1 MSFLFQLEIR
11 YCQLDIAIMS
21 IIDPSTCGFVKIFC
35 YRVFTDKNLIKRNPS
50 ENMNCYKSRVLHY
63 QYNAF
68 QSTFCESS
76 LISYDKFREN
86 FQHIVHNI
94 QTLGKKYPEKKR
106 HVMDIFSLKNWVD
119 LKERKFEHSIF
130 DCSGCLRN
138 ESWKDALAMFPVRG
152 FLQQAKAK
160 RLGLVE
166 RNVLQDKTKAILN
179 ELNQNYRKNYRT
191 TFTKQVKE
199 VLEMPKPREIAKSIK
214 TDIENQWAETCVE
227 RYFMLQKE
235 MNFKI

>member
-1 MSFLFQLEIR
+1 
-11 YCQLDIAIMS
+11 MS

-50 ENMNCYKSRVLHY
+50 ENMNCYRSRVLHH

-68 QSTFCESS
+68 QSTFSGNN
-76 LISYDKFREN
+76 LVSYDQFREN
-86 FQHIVHNI
+86 FQNIVHNI

-119 LKERKFEHSIF
+119 LKDRQRKHSIF
-130 DCSGCLRN
+130 DCNGCLRS
-138 ESWKDALAMFPVRG
+138 ESWRDALAMFTVRG

-166 RNVLQDKTKAILN
+166 QNVLQDKTKAILN
-179 ELNQNYRKNYRT
+179 ELNQGYRKNYRT
-191 TFTKQVKE
+191 TFTKQVKQ
-199 VLEMPKPREIAKSIK
+199 VLEIPKPREIAKSIK
-214 TDIENQWAETCVE
+214 RDIENQWEETCVE
-227 RYFMLQKE
+227 RYLKLQKGI
-235 MNFKI
+235 NFKI